1 MAKWARL
8 YPKDVKAS
16 VFTIRDATSCKL
28 VVGQRWGDDYLE
40 LPQNDDCL
48 RALILSL
55 IEDAGWGVVLLDNL
69 PSHLRYMED

>member
-40 LPQNDDCL
+40 LPQNDEAL
-48 RALILSL
+48 RSLVLSL
-55 IEDAGWGVVLLDNL
+55 IDEAGWGVEILDTL
-69 PSHLRYMED
+69 PSHLKYMED